1 MKTKTF
7 REKAQACLPAL
18 KHWCMSPVGTVEP
31 VEDPAA
37 WQGVS
42 MRPAGEKRSY
52 GNGERVFF
60 DFGEHA
66 VGHVELE
73 LALDG
78 VDFDSPL
85 FLRFLAAELP
95 YEFSYRREEWTT
107 WLSQAWMQEDFVKYD
122 TLPAKIRLPRRY
134 AFRYLMVE
142 VVATPNPIRF
152 RKVRLRA
159 ESSAGRRL
167 PPPPQGLPPLESQI
181 WEAGV
186 RTLRNCMQT
195 VFEDGPKRDRRL
207 WLGDLRLEALVNAVT
222 YRNPRVVERSLYVL
236 AAAMEKDG
244 IFPSCAYEGEMLGRH
259 GAHAYE
265 YPFLLPKILVE

>member
-142 VVATPNPIRF
+142 VVATTNPIRF
-152 RKVRLRA
+152 RKVRPPDAGSPRPPKASLPWKAKSGRLGCA
-159 ESSAGRRL
+159 RCETACRPSSRTG
-167 PPPPQGLPPLESQI
+167 QNGTGDSG
-181 WEAGV
+181 WETCAW
-186 RTLRNCMQT
+186 
-195 VFEDGPKRDRRL
+195 KR
-207 WLGDLRLEALVNAVT
+207 WSM
-222 YRNPRVVERSLYVL
+222 P
-236 AAAMEKDG
+236 
-244 IFPSCAYEGEMLGRH
+244 
-259 GAHAYE
+259 
-265 YPFLLPKILVE
+265 